1 MFKRFFLRK
10 RSKNQNV
17 AEKEIPST
25 SQQSVPDASVAA
37 TTPNHE
43 NGIKKKKKIKWRHFF
58 CCFSETDSDTEAETP
73 TVKPQKK
80 SRWSIFKFWKR
91 RRQVAPETTGEPDK
105 KSDKLK
111 NLQQDCTPAEAAPP
125 KEDCLETKGQDLVA
139 SETTGEPD
147 KKSDKLK
154 NLQQDCTPAEAA
166 PPKEDCLET
175 KGQDLVASETT
186 GEPDKKSDKLKN
198 LQQDCTPA
206 EAAPPKEDCLETKG
220 QDLVASETTGEPDKK
235 SDKLKNLQQDC
246 TPAEAAPPKEDCLET
261 KGQELDVKPPL
272 NSSEDLVQVITT
284 DNPSST
290 HKECGESSNQVRNT
304 TEHNEPSDLSWDTL
318 IMEFLAQEDVLE
330 QVFDISLGKNVK
342 DRKKMENKVQTV
354 DRFGFPNIVNSCYM
368 NSCLQSLL
376 NNEEFIRDVSRQE
389 TLWRA
394 VPEARLLR
402 RLMNIRDCHESRDYD
417 LKKRRLISFKK
428 AFSKLV
434 PEYKGSAQK
443 DAHEFLTM
451 FLNEVKS
458 LSPHLKREAALLG
471 QSYTCPVEGHH
482 VFKMENMRTC
492 KSCGHQSSQQ
502 EEFTSLSLDLVPEG
516 SVEDMLGTYLKEQK
530 IEFTC
535 DCGGTTSE
543 VKPSFDTLPRVLI
556 FHLKRFGF
564 TQTYKLQKVNDP
576 VRLQRDLVVSSK
588 QGDGRYELI
597 SIISHYGGTESGHY
611 ICHSVHPE
619 ESPQST
625 SDHWLTYNDARV
637 LHTTGSAVFEE
648 QQQSAYILFYKRND
662 VEASYS
668 HHRAEKEQ
676 PSSQTAGKYCP

>member
-58 CCFSETDSDTEAETP
+58 CCFSETDSDTEAETN

-154 NLQQDCTPAEAA
+154 NMQQDCTPAEAA

-198 LQQDCTPA
+198 MQH
-206 EAAPPKEDCLETKG
+206 
-220 QDLVASETTGEPDKK
+220 
-235 SDKLKNLQQDC
+235 DC

-284 DNPSST
+284 DNPST

-637 LHTTGSAVFEE
+637 LHTTGSAVF
-648 QQQSAYILFYKRND
+648 
-662 VEASYS
+662 
-668 HHRAEKEQ
+668 
-676 PSSQTAGKYCP
+676 

>member
-58 CCFSETDSDTEAETP
+58 CCFSETDSDTEAETN

-154 NLQQDCTPAEAA
+154 NMQQDCTPAEAA

-198 LQQDCTPA
+198 MQH
-206 EAAPPKEDCLETKG
+206 
-220 QDLVASETTGEPDKK
+220 
-235 SDKLKNLQQDC
+235 DC

-330 QVFDISLGKNVK
+330 QVFDILGKNVK

-637 LHTTGSAVFEE
+637 LHTTGSAVF
-648 QQQSAYILFYKRND
+648 
-662 VEASYS
+662 
-668 HHRAEKEQ
+668 
-676 PSSQTAGKYCP
+676 